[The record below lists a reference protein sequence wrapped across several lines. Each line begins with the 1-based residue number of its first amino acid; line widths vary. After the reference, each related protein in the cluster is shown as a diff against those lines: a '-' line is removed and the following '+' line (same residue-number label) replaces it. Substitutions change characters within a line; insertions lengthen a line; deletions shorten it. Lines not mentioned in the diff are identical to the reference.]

1 MNGPDIEFDHIG
13 IAVETVDKAKPFW
26 AALGY
31 ACEGPRETVTEQ
43 KVTVEM
49 LPLRNN
55 SNIELLE
62 PLNESST
69 VAQFLKKRGPGIH
82 HICLRV
88 KNIDQILKDLK
99 SKGIRLINETAVKGA
114 HGARVAFVH
123 PFSTGGVLVELSE
136 NSAHGKSASDQYV
149 SDKAESGQSKSD
161 QSKSDL
167 AGRGTHG

>member
-1 MNGPDIEFDHIG
+1 MTGPDIEFDHIG
-13 IAVETVDKAKPFW
+13 IAVETIEKAKPFW
-26 AALGY
+26 TALGY

-88 KNIDQILKDLK
+88 KNIDRILKDFK
-99 SKGIRLINETAVKGA
+99 SKGIRLINETAVGGA

-123 PFSTGGVLVELSE
+123 PSSTGGVLVELSE
-136 NSAHGKSASDQYV
+136 
-149 SDKAESGQSKSD
+149 KSD
-161 QSKSDL
+161 TGRDASAASGSDP
-167 AGRGTHG
+167 AGRVTRW